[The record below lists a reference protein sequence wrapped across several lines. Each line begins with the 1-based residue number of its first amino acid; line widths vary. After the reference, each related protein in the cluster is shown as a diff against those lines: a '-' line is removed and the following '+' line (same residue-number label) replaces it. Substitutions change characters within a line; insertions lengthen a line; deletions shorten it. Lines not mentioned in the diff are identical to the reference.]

1 MQSKKTMS
9 KLTLPKHDL
18 NALTDWDELTTAE
31 QTTVKQETIALDKA
45 LLTAG
50 NARLAIGEHLFNVQ
64 QVLEP
69 KRIFTAYILSQ
80 TAFSRATAYR
90 YIDVYTAAKTIL
102 PAPVL
107 RVAMLRGS
115 DRLNVKLME
124 VTPPPKS
131 NNVVKINE
139 YLDAMEKPG
148 PRLVESNNT
157 PTQLQKE
164 CYNYV
169 HLRFQRLPN
178 NSKTRS
184 NWLHTLAGML
194 LAELGVSGA
203 QSIEPV
209 AIPDGF
215 RAVRGRPVTKGNAK
229 KTA

>member
-1 MQSKKTMS
+1 MTKINKT
-9 KLTLPKHDL
+9 LNLPKHDL
-18 NALTDWDELTTAE
+18 NALTGWDDLEASE
-31 QTTVKQETIALDKA
+31 QTKIKQETIALDKA

-64 QVLEP
+64 QILEP
-69 KRIFTAYILSQ
+69 KRIFTAYVLSQ

-90 YIDVYTAAKTIL
+90 YIDIYTAAKTIL

-124 VTPPPKS
+124 ATPPPRT

-139 YLDAMEKPG
+139 YLDSMEKSG
-148 PRLVESNNT
+148 PRLVETAS
-157 PTQLQKE
+157 PDASKKD

-178 NSKTRS
+178 SHKTRS
-184 NWLHTLAGML
+184 AWIHSLAGML
-194 LAELGVSGA
+194 LAELGVSGT
-203 QSIEPV
+203 QTIEPV
-209 AIPDGF
+209 AIPDGYK
-215 RAVRGRPVTKGNAK
+215 AVRGRPRVK
-229 KTA
+229 KVAA